1 MQPMDG
7 HFYTK
12 DEETHSVF
20 RCVLISLPFSVFIFL
35 LSVLLLL
42 LMMLML
48 ISLLVLLLS
57 LFFSLTLTAGP
68 VLHCPSWPPLTWV
81 LPSSKHTRQ
90 TGFPGVTQPAANLP
104 EVPFHLSFFFHFH
117 LYVPSCVMP
126 PHGGCIPALCFARFM
141 PGIFLQNRLNQ
152 NVFNLFRG
160 GWCIASSLTSFCLFI
175 AVKSI
180 IPQPI
185 VLRCYGRK
193 KILLLLD
200 RVNPISAWSDPL
212 LGIYLFKTP
221 DEWRLLHQLECKS
234 ELLRLLHD
242 ALWQKKIVGIH
253 SMALRWSQ

>member
-104 EVPFHLSFFFHFH
+104 EVPFHLSFFFPF
-117 LYVPSCVMP
+117 PSVCP
-126 PHGGCIPALCFARFM
+126 FM
-141 PGIFLQNRLNQ
+141 CDASTRR
-152 NVFNLFRG
+152 VHS
-160 GWCIASSLTSFCLFI
+160 SSLFCSVHARNFFT
-175 AVKSI
+175 KQTES
-180 IPQPI
+180 
-185 VLRCYGRK
+185 
-193 KILLLLD
+193 
-200 RVNPISAWSDPL
+200 
-212 LGIYLFKTP
+212 
-221 DEWRLLHQLECKS
+221 EC
-234 ELLRLLHD
+234 L
-242 ALWQKKIVGIH
+242 
-253 SMALRWSQ
+253 